1 MDMAHQHS
9 NQLRPGQAMVYASIF
24 NDYPKNGG
32 LPYSP
37 EQTAAFNIT
46 SGVPAHLRRV
56 VLQGRST
63 LQYLSRP
70 SRPCQWLG
78 NYTAYAMTLN
88 GYLIAAAQTMFT
100 VELVGDMNADGKIDI
115 TDVATVAKAFG
126 SHPGSQTGN
135 SRPISPGR
143 IPLVPDGRIDLSD
156 VAPVAREFGSLL
168 DQTHDCFALKE
179 EYH

>member
-1 MDMAHQHS
+1 
-9 NQLRPGQAMVYASIF
+9 MVYASIF

-46 SGVPAHLRRV
+46 SGVPAQSPQSGPPGTFNFTV
-56 VLQGRST
+56 SVTSIPT
-63 LQYLSRP
+63 LP
-70 SRPCQWLG
+70 VWLG

-126 SHPGSQTGN
+126 SHPGSPN
-135 SRPISPGR
+135 WKLAADISVPY
-143 IPLVPDGRIDLSD
+143 PLVPDGRIDISD
-156 VAPVAREFGSLL
+156 VAPVAREFGRLARS
-168 DQTHDCFALKE
+168 DP
-179 EYH
+179 